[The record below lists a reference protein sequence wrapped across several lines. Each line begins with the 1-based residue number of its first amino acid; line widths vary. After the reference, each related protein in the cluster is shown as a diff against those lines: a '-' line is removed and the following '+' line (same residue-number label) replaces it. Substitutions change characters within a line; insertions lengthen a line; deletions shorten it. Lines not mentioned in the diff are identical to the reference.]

1 LFSQFWAVCKG
12 IFDFILE
19 KLLENIKLRAKKEV
33 GASISLPE
41 YFFVQFFLT
50 RNSGNFSYKRF
61 VF

>member
-19 KLLENIKLRAKKEV
+19 KLSEDIKLREKKKLEPL
-33 GASISLPE
+33 AACQD
-41 YFFVQFFLT
+41 FFVQNFFT
-50 RNSGNFSYKRF
+50 RNSGNFSYERF